1 MIGRAV
7 KFIFNV
13 SVEAPS
19 DCPGHGFGVQ
29 IEYFIYFNAFLTI
42 YVGCGF
48 GIAPMIFE
56 SRRNISVLNLFAIS
70 CALKI
75 AGIN

>member
-48 GIAPMIFE
+48 
-56 SRRNISVLNLFAIS
+56 
-70 CALKI
+70 
-75 AGIN
+75 